1 VKRSPLR
8 RKTPIRSRAPLR
20 RRGLARVRARTG
32 TRVSVKSAKAKAWM
46 WFSRFIRLRDSKD
59 GMAKCCSCDY
69 TGSVFG
75 KGCLQAGHFVS
86 GRNNSIL
93 YDPRNCHAQC
103 SMCNRWKGGAPVP
116 YEMFMRARY
125 GLEVVEELKQR
136 SLLVVPMSALDH
148 LAVAKQYEKAVS
160 DLGGWPCQTGT

>member
-1 VKRSPLR
+1 LRIFSGGDAAEARRVRGRPRRGLLSRQPRRAGLAGKVFGVKRSPLR

-32 TRVSVKSAKAKAWM
+32 TRVSVKSGKAKAWM

-93 YDPRNCHAQC
+93 YDPRNCHAKC

-125 GLEVVEELKQR
+125 GL
-136 SLLVVPMSALDH
+136 
-148 LAVAKQYEKAVS
+148 
-160 DLGGWPCQTGT
+160 